1 MKLIDIINLGIYD
14 DEIKSYI
21 EKQIANS
28 LDTIVVSKESYLKF
42 PTVGN
47 SKSIYI
53 DTTENKIYRWD
64 DTELK
69 YYTVGSNYGD
79 IKIINGNF

>member
-1 MKLIDIINLGIYD
+1 MKLIDIINLEIYD

-21 EKQIANS
+21 EKQITNS
-28 LDTIVVSKESYLKF
+28 LDTIVVSKETYLKF

-64 DTELK
+64 DTALK
-69 YYTVGSNYGD
+69 YYTVGSDYND